1 MSALN
6 RQVCHQILDQ
16 INSGQRQV
24 GDRLPPESDFAAEL
38 GISRSTLRLAFAE
51 LENSGVLRRR
61 KRAGTVII
69 GTTPQKNFNMAT
81 TGLHEL
87 LSLGRNTTLSVTN
100 ICNIQTADAN
110 VLNGH
115 QSETGYWL
123 MVGGDRTLPGDAKPF
138 SVNKV
143 YVPAR
148 FAGIEPLLKNT
159 ETSVFQLIEKT
170 FNVAVGRVAQTTRAV
185 ACPAAEAKVMGLTR
199 STPVLQIEAAL
210 YLQDDTLMEV
220 SVAIFD
226 SERFQLQSEV
236 KIDQAT
242 LELPDEKLEQN
253 QRL

>member
-1 MSALN
+1 MSALY

-24 GDRLPPESDFAAEL
+24 GDRLPPESEFAAEL

-51 LENSGVLRRR
+51 LEDSGVLRRR

-69 GTTPQKNFNMAT
+69 SNTPQKKFNMAT

-87 LSLGRNTTLSVTN
+87 LSLGRNTTLSVTS
-100 ICNIQTADAN
+100 IDTIQTTDAD
-110 VLNGH
+110 VLH
-115 QSETGYWL
+115 AHHSETGHWL
-123 MVGGDRTLPGDAKPF
+123 MVSGDRTLPGDAIPF

-159 ETSVFQLIEKT
+159 ETSVFQVIEKT
-170 FNVAVGRVAQTTRAV
+170 FDVAVGRVAQTTRAV
-185 ACPAAEAKVMGLTR
+185 ACPAAEAKVMGLKR
-199 STPVLQIEAAL
+199 YTPVLQIEAAL
-210 YLQDDTLMEV
+210 YLQDGTLVEV
-220 SVAIFD
+220 SVATFD

-236 KIDQAT
+236 EIG
-242 LELPDEKLEQN
+242 
-253 QRL
+253 